1 MSQSSPISPEAALI
15 YAMVLISASDS
26 KMSDEELIVIGDIVK
41 SLPVFK
47 GFDNNNLVAVA
58 QTCAEI
64 LSADEG
70 LRTALKLIADTLPE
84 HLRETAYAVAVDVAV
99 ADGKLEQEEL
109 RVLELLRHELPV
121 DRLEAA
127 AIERGAK
134 ARYATM

>member
-1 MSQSSPISPEAALI
+1 MSQSSPISPEIALI

-26 KMSDEELIVIGDIVK
+26 KMSDEELIGIGNIVK

-47 GFDNNNLVAVA
+47 GFDNNNLVPVA
-58 QTCAEI
+58 QSCAEI
-64 LSADEG
+64 LAEEEG
-70 LRTALKLIADTLPE
+70 LRTVLKLIAETLPE
-84 HLRETAYAVAVDVAV
+84 GLRETAYAVAVDVAV
-99 ADGKLEQEEL
+99 ADGQLRQEEL

-134 ARYATM
+134 ARHATL